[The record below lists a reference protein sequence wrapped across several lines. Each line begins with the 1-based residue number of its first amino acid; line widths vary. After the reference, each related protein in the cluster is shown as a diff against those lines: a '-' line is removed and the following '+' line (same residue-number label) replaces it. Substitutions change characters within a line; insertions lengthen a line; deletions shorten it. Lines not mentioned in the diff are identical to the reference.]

1 MKSHVIG
8 TAGHVDHGKTTLI
21 RALTGVDTDRFREEK
36 ERGLTI
42 DIGFAHIDL
51 PGVRLGIV
59 DVPGHRDFIGNMLA
73 GSTGLDAVLL
83 VVSAAEGP
91 MPQTREH
98 LQIAHLLGIRHGVV
112 ALTNVDRVESD
123 FADLA
128 EEAVREEL
136 TEITGRDDWP
146 TVRVDALRGD
156 GVDDVREALG
166 ALAERLEPRP
176 ADPIFRLPVDRSFS
190 VAGTGTVVTGT
201 CWSGRVSVGD
211 RLRVLPGGREIRV
224 RSLQVHGTEQGEVGA
239 RSRCAAGLV
248 GVGVDEV
255 GRGDTLVSAAD
266 WPSVERVG
274 VAVRMLPGSGRV
286 IEHGTRIRVWLG
298 TREVMAR
305 IELPERNVIMP
316 GEAGHAVL
324 VCEAPLATR
333 VGDRCILRFYS
344 PVELLGGARVVELEP
359 PRAWA
364 RRIDDWDRVLGA
376 DPVESAVA
384 AVRLAAGRGIERG
397 ALRLGTPHVLPE
409 PLPEDWPVRRI
420 GDRWF
425 DPRRL
430 EALKQ
435 QLEAW
440 LRAAHSAA
448 PRASARSLESLRGAA
463 GAGEAEEL
471 VQAAIEG
478 LSSAGRIVVRGPDV
492 RLADHE
498 VVLTAEELEVRAA
511 LLDAIGGHGL
521 MPPPPDELADQLGV
535 PRPLLNDLLALLGES
550 GEVVQITPELY
561 VNARAEA
568 DLRSAAA
575 RVLSQREAARPTA
588 FRDELGVTR
597 RYLIPLLEYLDNI
610 GWTRRTERGRVAGPS
625 APATPD

>member
-1 MKSHVIG
+1 MKSYVIG

-59 DVPGHRDFIGNMLA
+59 DVPGHRDFLGNMLA

-128 EEAVREEL
+128 EEAVLEEL
-136 TEITGRDDWP
+136 SEITGQADWP
-146 TVRVDALRGD
+146 IVRVDALRGD
-156 GVDDVREALG
+156 GVDRVREALA

-201 CWSGRVSVGD
+201 SWSGRVAVGD
-211 RLRVLPGGREIRV
+211 RLRVLPGGREARV
-224 RSLQVHGTEQGEVGA
+224 RSLQVHGAAQPEVGP

-248 GVGVDEV
+248 GVGVDDV
-255 GRGDTLVSAAD
+255 GRGDTLVSAQD
-266 WPSVERVG
+266 WHSVERIG

-305 IELPERNVIMP
+305 IELPARRPIIP
-316 GEAGHAVL
+316 GEVNHAVL
-324 VCEAPLATR
+324 ACEAPLATR

-344 PVELLGGARVVELEP
+344 PVELLGGARVAELAPPGGWEP
-359 PRAWA
+359 
-364 RRIDDWDRVLGA
+364 RIGDWDDVLGG
-376 DPVESAVA
+376 DPVESTAA

-397 ALRLGTPHVLPE
+397 ALRLATPHVLPE
-409 PLPEDWPVRRI
+409 PLPGDWPVRRI

-425 DPRRL
+425 APHRL

-435 QLEAW
+435 ELEEW
-440 LRAAHSAA
+440 LRAAHAAA
-448 PRASARSLESLRGAA
+448 PRASARSLESLRSAA
-463 GAGEAEEL
+463 PDGEADEL
-471 VQAAIEG
+471 VDAAIEG
-478 LSSAGRIVVRGPDV
+478 LSAVGRIVVRGPDV
-492 RLADHE
+492 RLADHA
-498 VVLTAEELEVRAA
+498 VVLTAEELEMRAA
-511 LLDAIGGHGL
+511 LLDAVRGYGL
-521 MPPPPDELADQLGV
+521 MPPPPVELAEQLGA
-535 PRPLLNDLLALLGES
+535 PRPLLNDLLVLLGET
-550 GEVVQITPELY
+550 GEVVQVTPELY
-561 VNARAEA
+561 VSAQAETG
-568 DLRSAAA
+568 LRVAAT
-575 RVLSQREAARPTA
+575 RVLSEREAARPTD

-597 RYLIPLLEYLDNI
+597 RYLIPLLEHLDNI
-610 GWTRRTERGRVAGPS
+610 GWTRRTERGRVPGPA
-625 APATPD
+625 APTIRR